1 MNNVLEP
8 DRVAISRTYEGK
20 YGGKVRFSIGIPY
33 TAGSDLGTYK
43 CDYIVELGSRRIAR
57 TVEGMDGLHVFLLC
71 LSTIKKWIVEAGIVD
86 PLLYRWIGADEWGE
100 LGFSLE

>member
-1 MNNVLEP
+1 MNNILEP

-20 YGGKVRFSIGIPY
+20 DGSNMGFFVGIPY
-33 TAGSDLGTYK
+33 PSSNEQGTYR

-57 TVEGMDGLHVFLLC
+57 TVEGMDSLHVFLLC
-71 LSTIKKWIVEAGIVD
+71 LSSIKKWITESGIVD
-86 PLLYRWIGADEWGE
+86 PRLYRWIGADEWGE